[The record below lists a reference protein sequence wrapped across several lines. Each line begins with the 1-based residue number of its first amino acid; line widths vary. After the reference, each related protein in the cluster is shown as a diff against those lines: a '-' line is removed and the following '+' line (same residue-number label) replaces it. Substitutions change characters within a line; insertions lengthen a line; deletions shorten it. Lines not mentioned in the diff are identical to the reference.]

1 MSDKLTIKS
10 TTSDGKEHTISAEF
24 ENTLDVSS
32 ESKPV
37 TDNLIGTDAII
48 GKTVTNFFT
57 TIVGK
62 SAYSEY
68 IELNPLVS
76 TEYLSELFALFK
88 TDNSGFNTNANLRV
102 YYYDANKNELT
113 WYALGTISYEPLLT
127 RKAKYIRIFIKDNVV
142 AQNYPNAKI
151 SEISVRSVTDNL
163 IGTDAIIGKTVT
175 NFFTTIVG
183 KSAYSEY
190 IELNPLVS
198 TEYLSELF
206 ALFKTDNSGFNT
218 NANLRVYYYDANK
231 NELTWYALGTI
242 SYEPLLTRKAKYIRI
257 FIKDNVVAQNYPN
270 AKISKISVRSVRK
283 AEA

>member
-151 SEISVRSVTDNL
+151 S
-163 IGTDAIIGKTVT
+163 
-175 NFFTTIVG
+175 
-183 KSAYSEY
+183 
-190 IELNPLVS
+190 
-198 TEYLSELF
+198 
-206 ALFKTDNSGFNT
+206 
-218 NANLRVYYYDANK
+218 
-231 NELTWYALGTI
+231 
-242 SYEPLLTRKAKYIRI
+242 
-257 FIKDNVVAQNYPN
+257 
-270 AKISKISVRSVRK
+270 KISVRSVRK